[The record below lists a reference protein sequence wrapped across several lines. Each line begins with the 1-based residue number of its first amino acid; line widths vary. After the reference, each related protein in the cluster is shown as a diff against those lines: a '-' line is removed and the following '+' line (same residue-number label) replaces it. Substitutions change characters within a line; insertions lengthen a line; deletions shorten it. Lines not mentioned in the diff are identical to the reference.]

1 MFKRKYKITYSA
13 ITEKGSRER
22 NEDYFG
28 ADMSEDVTAC
38 VLCDGLGGHG
48 NGDVASKLV
57 VEKMLDAMCDKKMNI
72 EDAVMYS
79 QQKLLEKQEI
89 ENAKESMKTT
99 MTGLLIKDGIAK
111 FVHVG
116 DSRIYLFEN
125 ARYKSR
131 TKDHSISQ
139 MLVERGD
146 IAESEIRHHED
157 RSRLLRAMGTE
168 WNTPK
173 YEVSRDIKISR
184 KTSFLMCSDGFWELI
199 DEKEMCRTLK
209 EADTPKEWL
218 EAMENIVLEA
228 GKGTDMDNYSALAVF
243 VRGS

>member
-28 ADMSEDVTAC
+28 ADMSENVTAC

-125 ARYKSR
+125 DRYKSR
-131 TKDHSISQ
+131 TKDHSIPQ